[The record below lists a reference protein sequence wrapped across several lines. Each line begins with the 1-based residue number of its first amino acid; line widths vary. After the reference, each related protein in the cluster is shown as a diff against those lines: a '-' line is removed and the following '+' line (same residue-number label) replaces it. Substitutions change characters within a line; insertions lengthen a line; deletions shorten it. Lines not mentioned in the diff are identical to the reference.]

1 MTKKTDDGTLQT
13 TKQMLD
19 ELDALMDR
27 MLSLPVSDADDE
39 PPLPEKPAVLSAK
52 LTLLESPPAPSMVA
66 PTPIQQMP
74 QLLHT
79 NPPVNPPHFTPP
91 PVQPTP
97 LTNDVVPPSV
107 MPQVETLL
115 KSDSDEPAPLGT
127 QLGYLPLWWINDRF
141 DNAVN
146 SFPVVSTLLRS
157 QNGRGLLGF
166 LGIVLS
172 AAAFGW
178 LLKDLLGWN

>member
-1 MTKKTDDGTLQT
+1 MKKTDDGSQQT

-27 MLSLPVSDADDE
+27 MLSLPVSDVEE
-39 PPLPEKPAVLSAK
+39 PPPPPEKPAVLSAK
-52 LTLLESPPAPSMVA
+52 LTLLEAPPAP
-66 PTPIQQMP
+66 PIAMQPAVPMIEKP
-74 QLLHT
+74 IVQL
-79 NPPVNPPHFTPP
+79 PVNPPHFTL
-91 PVQPTP
+91 PVPQPAP
-97 LTNDVVPPSV
+97 LTNDVTPPTV

-115 KSDSDEPAPLGT
+115 KADAEEQVPLT
-127 QLGYLPLWWINDRF
+127 SQLGYLPLRWINDRF
-141 DNAVN
+141 DNAISGV
-146 SFPVVSTLLRS
+146 PLLGKMLRT